1 MSILDLIVKGGFL
14 MYVLTVISVISIGI
28 IIEKYRQFRK
38 VRLSNNK
45 LQLSLK
51 SQDKLENIRALINM
65 HKNECPMGLMLDKLF
80 NSESDDLDLINQSM
94 EATAN
99 MELHRLEKGLGW
111 LSTFAAIAPLIGFLG
126 TVIGMVNVFMK
137 IQAASQSGVDI
148 SMLAGGIW
156 VALLTTVGGL
166 IVGIATIIF
175 YNDLVQKLENIVKDM
190 QENAVEYIIK
200 YKKLKQGKL

>member
-1 MSILDLIVKGGFL
+1 MSSKFNRKGDSDVCAYGYFRNQHWHHNW
-14 MYVLTVISVISIGI
+14 
-28 IIEKYRQFRK
+28 KYRQFRK
-38 VRLSNNK
+38 VRLANSK

-65 HKNECPMGLMLDKLF
+65 HKSECLMGLMLDKLF

-99 MELHRLEKGLGW
+99 LELHRLEKGLGW

-137 IQAASQSGVDI
+137 IQLQPVKAEWIFLCWQEEF
-148 SMLAGGIW
+148 
-156 VALLTTVGGL
+156 GL
-166 IVGIATIIF
+166 P
-175 YNDLVQKLENIVKDM
+175 Y
-190 QENAVEYIIK
+190 
-200 YKKLKQGKL
+200 

>member
-38 VRLSNNK
+38 VRIANNK
-45 LQLSLK
+45 LIESLK
-51 SQDKLENIRALINM
+51 SQDKLENIRALINL
-65 HKNECPMGLMLDKLF
+65 HQNECPMGIMLYKLF
-80 NSESDDLDLINQSM
+80 NSPSDDLDLINQSM

-99 MELHRLEKGLGW
+99 LELHKLERGLGW

-126 TVIGMVNVFMK
+126 TVLGMVNVFMK
-137 IQAASQSGVDI
+137 IQAANQSGVDI

-166 IVGIATIIF
+166 IVGIFTIIF

-190 QENAVEYIIK
+190 QDNAIEHIIK
-200 YKKLKQGKL
+200 YKKIKQGKL